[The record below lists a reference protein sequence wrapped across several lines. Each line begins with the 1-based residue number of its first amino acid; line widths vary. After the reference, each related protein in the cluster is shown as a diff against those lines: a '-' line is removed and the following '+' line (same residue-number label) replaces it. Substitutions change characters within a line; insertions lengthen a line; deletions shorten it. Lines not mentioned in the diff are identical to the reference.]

1 MSFITKI
8 SLVLVLFGFNISN
21 AGAAFSDFING
32 GSAPTVRYCNTDWEC
47 GLEEGTQVIEG
58 SLDGI
63 VSDRSASE
71 YIQDIIIYLLGFL
84 FLIAVIYIIYAWFQI
99 LIAAWDEE
107 KLKKS
112 KNIIIYAFIG
122 LVIIF
127 LAWSIVRFMFNVI
140 GA

>member
-1 MSFITKI
+1 MDLMKKLLVII
-8 SLVLVLFGFNISN
+8 SLLFLSITQV
-21 AGAAFSDFING
+21 GAWFTDLING
-32 GSAPTVRYCNTDWEC
+32 GDTAKVRYCNNDGEC
-47 GLEEGTQVIEG
+47 GLDEGAQVIEG

-63 VSDRSASE
+63 VTDRSASE

-99 LIAAWDEE
+99 LVAAWDEE
-107 KLKKS
+107 KMKKS
-112 KNIIIYAFIG
+112 KNIIVYAFIG
-122 LVIIF
+122 IVIIF